1 MSEIGP
7 TSPIPFPTREG
18 VASSGVRPAP
28 FVTVV
33 VLNWNGRR
41 LLPPCLE
48 ALALTEYDT
57 GRWEVVVVDN
67 ASTDGSGAWVEGA
80 HPWVRVRRNPA
91 NWGFGR
97 GNNPAMRD
105 APGPYVVL
113 LNSDTRVRL
122 GWLRALV
129 AAMEANPGAGAG
141 TAKLVFPPD
150 GEHAG
155 RIQNAGGMVLPD
167 GGGRDRGT
175 VVANGVV
182 SHEPDDGR
190 YDTPDEVF
198 FFCGAAAILR
208 KAALDEVGYFDERY
222 FMYYEDL
229 DLSWRLRLRGWT
241 VQFVPGAVVEHEHA
255 ASSGEWSPLFTYNV
269 ERNRPLM
276 LAKLAPWPLA
286 TREAGRYLVEF
297 GLNAARV
304 AWWLASRRERGPH
317 ASRARMQARVVLSWI
332 RDLPGV
338 MRDRAAIE
346 SSRRVPDR
354 AIEAWMRAGKR
365 SARSTALGEAP
376 FPNPPPVR
384 RERGYLPTAPRRL
397 KVGVY
402 NQFLATL
409 GGGERHMA
417 MAASVLARAGHDVEL
432 VTHVPVAVPKLAAR
446 FGIDLDGVGLRTEP
460 LLPFDQLR
468 AMTAEYDLFVNASF
482 MSCLPA
488 AARHSMLLVLF
499 PFPLD
504 RTWLGRL
511 KAWVGARLH
520 RQLLVPRYGTG
531 FFGPQELGGSRYRYT
546 AGRGQVVIETPWPGR
561 PLSMKVVLG
570 SFRPAGDAP
579 VPVTIRAEAPADP
592 ASGAVLWRGEVATT
606 PGNYQTVEIAVPGAL
621 TASGSVAL
629 VIESPTYRPFER
641 LASGGPD
648 HFDPDDFRE
657 LGVAVARVLVR
668 HPRHYVYEALFERLV
683 PELSRR
689 LHGLPDPRA
698 MEYLRTY
705 DEILPISEFSDE
717 WLERYWDV
725 RGTGILYPPVD
736 VGSITPRPDRD
747 RVILGVGRF
756 FEGSHNKKH
765 DEMIRTFGELVREGA
780 LPGWELHL
788 VGGSMPERRH
798 QKYLDRCRALAAGL
812 PVTLHVDAP
821 AAVRD
826 DLYAR
831 ASIFWHATGF
841 GKAEARDPI
850 LFEHF
855 GITTVEAMAA
865 GCVPVVIGRGA
876 QPEIVADGRSGFTW
890 TTRAEW
896 KARTLEVARDPA
908 LAARLRSGAIVRS
921 RDFGEDVFRTNL
933 VRRVDAMLAR
943 RVSAGAHVVSEA

>member
-1 MSEIGP
+1 M
-7 TSPIPFPTREG
+7 
-18 VASSGVRPAP
+18 SGVTPAVAP
-28 FVTVV
+28 FVTVIM
-33 VLNWNGRR
+33 LNWNGRW
-41 LLPPCLE
+41 LLPSCLE
-48 ALALTEYDT
+48 ALARTEYDD

-67 ASTDGSGAWVEGA
+67 ASTDGSREWVEGA

-113 LNSDTRVRL
+113 LNSDTRVRP

-129 AAMEANPGAGAG
+129 GAMEADPSAGAG
-141 TAKLVFPPD
+141 TAKLIFPP
-150 GEHAG
+150 ESTHAG
-155 RIQNAGGMVLPD
+155 RIQNAGGMLLPD
-167 GGGRDRGT
+167 GSGRDRGT
-175 VVANGVV
+175 VVANGVA

-190 YDTPDEVF
+190 YDASDEVF
-198 FFCGAAAILR
+198 FFCGAGAILR

-229 DLSWRLRLRGWT
+229 DLSWRMRLRGWT
-241 VQFVPGAVVEHEHA
+241 VRYVPDAVVEHEHA

-276 LAKLAPWPLA
+276 LVKLAPWPLA
-286 TREAGRYLVEF
+286 TREVGRYLVEF

-317 ASRARMQARVVLSWI
+317 ASRARMQAGVVLSWV
-332 RDLPGV
+332 RDLRGV
-338 MRDRAAIE
+338 LRDRTAIDG
-346 SSRRVPDR
+346 SRRVPDR
-354 AIEAWMRAGKR
+354 AIETWMRVGAR
-365 SARSTALGEAP
+365 SARRTAPSTP
-376 FPNPPPVR
+376 HPS
-384 RERGYLPTAPRRL
+384 RESLSPHPSAPRRL

-432 VTHVPVAVPKLAAR
+432 VTHVPVAVPKLATR
-446 FGIDLDGVGLRTEP
+446 FGMDLDGVGLRTEP

-482 MSCLPA
+482 MSCLPT

-504 RTWLGRL
+504 RTWFGRL

-561 PLSMKVVLG
+561 ALSMKVVLG

-579 VPVTIRAEAPADP
+579 VPVTIRAGAPAD
-592 ASGAVLWRGEVATT
+592 AEAFGKGTVLWQGTVATT
-606 PGNYQTVEIAVPGAL
+606 PGNYQTVPIEVPGHL
-621 TASGSVAL
+621 TASGAVGVL
-629 VIESPTYRPFER
+629 IESPTYRPFER

-668 HPRHYVYEALFERLV
+668 HPRHYLYEALFERLV

-736 VGSITPRPDRD
+736 VGSITPRDARD

-765 DEMIRTFGELVREGA
+765 DEMIRTFGELVRQGA

-798 QKYLDRCRALAAGL
+798 QRYLDRCNALASGL

-821 AAVRD
+821 ASVRD

-876 QPEIVADGRSGFTW
+876 QPEIVSDGRSGFTW

-908 LAARLRSGAIVRS
+908 LAARLRAGAIVRS
-921 RDFGEDVFRTNL
+921 RDFSEDVFRANL
-933 VRRVDAMLAR
+933 LAR
-943 RVSAGAHVVSEA
+943 VEAMVARDA

>member
-1 MSEIGP
+1 MSETAP
-7 TSPIPFPTREG
+7 
-18 VASSGVRPAP
+18 AKAP

-33 VLNWNGRR
+33 VLNWNGLR
-41 LLPPCLE
+41 LLPPCLD
-48 ALALTEYDT
+48 ALARTTYDT

-67 ASTDGSGAWVEGA
+67 ASTDGSCEWVEGA

-113 LNSDTRVRL
+113 LNSDTRVHP
-122 GWLRALV
+122 GWLQALV
-129 AAMEANPGAGAG
+129 SAMEANPGAGAA
-141 TAKLVFPPD
+141 TAKLVFPP
-150 GEHAG
+150 GGAHAG

-208 KAALDEVGYFDERY
+208 KSALDEVGYFDERY

-241 VQFVPGAVVEHEHA
+241 VQYVPDAVVEHVHA
-255 ASSGEWSPLFTYNV
+255 ASSGEWSPLFTFNV

-276 LAKLAPWPLA
+276 LLKLAPWHLA
-286 TREAGRYLVEF
+286 AREVGRYLLEF

-304 AWWLASRRERGPH
+304 AWWLASRRERGPQ
-317 ASRARMQARVVLSWI
+317 ASRARMQARVVLSWV
-332 RDLPGV
+332 RDVPGV
-338 MRDRAAIE
+338 LRDRAAIE
-346 SSRRVPDR
+346 SARRVPDR
-354 AIEAWMRAGKR
+354 AIETWMRMGAR
-365 SARSTALGEAP
+365 SALRATAMQSAP
-376 FPNPPPVR
+376 TTPRVVPPSPDR
-384 RERGYLPTAPRRL
+384 FAPRRL

-432 VTHVPVAVPKLAAR
+432 VSHVPVAVPKLAAR
-446 FGIDLDGVGLRTEP
+446 FGIDLNGVGLRTEP

-468 AMTAEYDLFVNASF
+468 AMTADYDLFVNASF
-482 MSCLPA
+482 MSCLPS
-488 AARHSMLLVLF
+488 AARHSLLLVLF

-504 RTWLGRL
+504 RTWFGRL

-520 RQLLVPRYGTG
+520 RQLLVPRYGAG

-570 SFRPAGDAP
+570 SFRPEGDAP
-579 VPVTIRAEAPADP
+579 VLVTIRAGASADAD
-592 ASGAVLWRGEVATT
+592 ASVTDTVLWQGAVATT
-606 PGNYQTVEIAVPGAL
+606 PGNYQTVPIEVPGHL
-621 TASGSVAL
+621 TASGAVVVL
-629 VIESPTYRPFER
+629 IESPTYRPFER
-641 LASGGPD
+641 LALGGPE

-668 HPRHYVYEALFERLV
+668 HPRHYLYEVLFERLV

-736 VGSITPRPDRD
+736 VGSIVPCETRD

-765 DEMIRTFGELVREGA
+765 DEMIRTFGDLVRAGA

-788 VGGSMPERRH
+788 VGGSMPEARH
-798 QKYLDRCRALAAGL
+798 QRYLDRCRRLASGL

-821 AAVRD
+821 ASVRD
-826 DLYAR
+826 DLYSR
-831 ASIFWHATGF
+831 ATIFWHATGF
-841 GKAEARDPI
+841 GRSETRDPI

-890 TTRAEW
+890 TSRAEW
-896 KARTLEVARDPA
+896 KARTLEVARDPT
-908 LAARLRSGAIVRS
+908 LADRLRAGAILRS
-921 RDFGEDVFRTNL
+921 RDFSEDVFRSNL
-933 VRRVDAMLAR
+933 LAR
-943 RVSAGAHVVSEA
+943 LDAILAREGAECSA